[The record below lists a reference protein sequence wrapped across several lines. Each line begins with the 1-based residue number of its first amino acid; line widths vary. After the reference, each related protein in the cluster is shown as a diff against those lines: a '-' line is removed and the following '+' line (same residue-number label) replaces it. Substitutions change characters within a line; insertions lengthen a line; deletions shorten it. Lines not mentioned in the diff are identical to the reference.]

1 MSIKLA
7 KLPKR
12 AQVKLSINLPPDVH
26 HALTDYATIYQQQY
40 GEAETIQNLIP
51 FIITAFLEADSS
63 FKKARKTLTQ
73 NNQELSSPP
82 THNPTK
88 QGDR

>member
-12 AQVKLSINLPPDVH
+12 AQVKLSINLPPKVH
-26 HALTDYATIYQQQY
+26 DSLTDYATIYQQQY

-51 FIITAFLEADSS
+51 FIIAAFLEADSS
-63 FKKARKTLTQ
+63 FKKTRRLLVQ
-73 NNQELSSPP
+73 NNQKPSSPP
-82 THNPTK
+82 IHNSTE
-88 QGDR
+88 QGDS